1 MDKRL
6 DFWKENKVASRNCK
20 SVYLTFNVDTMK
32 NSRNHYLTEVLQ
44 ELTMLSLAQNENVG
58 SLVQKNWGKNVMLRV
73 LK

>member
-6 DFWKENKVASRNCK
+6 DFWKENKVASRNYK
-20 SVYLTFNVDTMK
+20 SVYLMFNVDTIK

-58 SLVQKNWGKNVMLRV
+58 SLVQKNWGKM
-73 LK
+73 